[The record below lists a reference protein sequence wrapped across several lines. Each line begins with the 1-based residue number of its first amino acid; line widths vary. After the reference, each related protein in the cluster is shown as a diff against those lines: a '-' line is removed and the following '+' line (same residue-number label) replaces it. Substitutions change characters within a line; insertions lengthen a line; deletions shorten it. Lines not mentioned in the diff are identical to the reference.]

1 MDRIIGKPD
10 FSKAVAAAI
19 RTAKWATVMTKWR
32 IGFETGGKRLG
43 SANVKPIRR
52 WQLVGFPGP
61 AGPESAG
68 IVDLMAIRKN
78 HAKPTGRLKR
88 GDLFEII
95 LIQIKGGGAHRPKM
109 DDIKRLRAVAKRYN
123 ARDVVLAQWVKG
135 NHLEFSKLRAN
146 YRFLKPPEK
155 KLIQAYCFAEAMKAS
170 KNPTTSPIQMFSPKK
185 SSSLDSLRS
194 GRP

>member
-1 MDRIIGKPD
+1 VDRIIGKPG

-43 SANVKPIRR
+43 SANVKPTRR
-52 WQLVGFPGP
+52 WQLAGFPGP
-61 AGPESAG
+61 AGRESAG

-95 LIQIKGGGAHRPKM
+95 LIQIKGGGARRPKM
-109 DDIKRLRAVAKRYN
+109 DDIQRLRVVAHRYK
-123 ARDVVLAQWVKG
+123 ARDVVLAEWVKESHLKFYKLG
-135 NHLEFSKLRAN
+135 RNHRDF
-146 YRFLKPPEK
+146 
-155 KLIQAYCFAEAMKAS
+155 KAAW
-170 KNPTTSPIQMFSPKK
+170 KEVAPGILF
-185 SSSLDSLRS
+185 R
-194 GRP
+194 